1 VEHLRGFFDIL
12 KQVKHQKPQL
22 KFCPS
27 CMSTKIYPKESY
39 GMFPPTYSCRDCDYE
54 GYVVLEKDPEDQD
67 EASIPPKPGTENP

>member
-54 GYVVLEKDPEDQD
+54 GYIVLEKDPEDQD

>member
-1 VEHLRGFFDIL
+1 MEHLRGFFDIL

-54 GYVVLEKDPEDQD
+54 GYIVLEKDPEDQD
-67 EASIPPKPGTENP
+67 EAPIPPKPGTENP

>member
-1 VEHLRGFFDIL
+1 MEHLRGFFDIL

-54 GYVVLEKDPEDQD
+54 GYIVLEKDPEDQD

>member
-12 KQVKHQKPQL
+12 KEVKHQKPQL

-54 GYVVLEKDPEDQD
+54 GYIVLEKDPEDQD
-67 EASIPPKPGTENP
+67 EAPIPPKPGTENP

>member
-1 VEHLRGFFDIL
+1 MEHLRGFFDIL

-54 GYVVLEKDPEDQD
+54 GYIVLEKDPEEQ
-67 EASIPPKPGTENP
+67 E

>member
-1 VEHLRGFFDIL
+1 MEHLRGFFDIL
-12 KQVKHQKPQL
+12 KEVKHQKPQL

-54 GYVVLEKDPEDQD
+54 GYIVLEKDPEDQD
-67 EASIPPKPGTENP
+67 EAPIPPKPGTENP